1 MIKIKRKTT
10 ELGCPTG
17 QHGVTRRKDDFRTR
31 NSVKLRETPWFI
43 IPLLLL
49 ITLLS
54 LSCSVN
60 TLVANALTGEGGS
73 TVFTGDS
80 DPELVGDALP
90 FAIKMYEALLDST
103 PNHQGL
109 MFTTGSLFVM
119 YANAFVQ
126 GPAEMLP
133 LEEWQ
138 TRGEELARA
147 KRLYLR
153 GSAILYDAL
162 DSKYKGFKK
171 AAAREGTEPGA
182 LQPILKKCKKG
193 DVGLLY
199 WAAAGGM
206 AAYSI
211 DILDFDLNARIP
223 EWSAMVQRAY
233 ELDPDFGG
241 AALDE
246 FFILFYAALPE
257 MLGGD
262 KERAKF
268 HYNRAQEKTGWKSVG
283 AYISYAQSLCIP
295 AQDYDTFKDC
305 LEKALAID
313 PDADPSNRL
322 VTVINQRKARW
333 LLDNAYNYF
342 SFLPFPD
349 N

>member
-1 MIKIKRKTT
+1 MKRKI
-10 ELGCPTG
+10 L
-17 QHGVTRRKDDFRTR
+17 
-31 NSVKLRETPWFI
+31 S

-49 ITLLS
+49 AALLCS
-54 LSCSVN
+54 NCSVN

-90 FAIKMYEALLDST
+90 FAIKMYEALLDAT

-109 MFTTGSLFVM
+109 MFMTGSLFVM

-133 LEEWQ
+133 LEEWHA
-138 TRGEELARA
+138 RGDELARA

-153 GSAILYDAL
+153 GSGILYDAL
-162 DSKYKGFKK
+162 EAKFRGFKQ
-171 AAAREGTEPGA
+171 AAAHEGTAPGSM
-182 LQPILKKCKKG
+182 QPLLKKCKKA
-193 DVGLLY
+193 DAGLLY

-211 DILDFDLNARIP
+211 DILDFELNARIP

-246 FFILFYAALPE
+246 FFILFYGALPE

-262 KERAKF
+262 KERAKL
-268 HYNRAQEKTGWKSVG
+268 HYRRALEKTGGNSAG
-283 AYISYAQSLCIP
+283 AYISYAQMLCIP
-295 AQDYDTFKDC
+295 AQDYETYKEC

-313 PDADPSNRL
+313 PDADPSTRL
-322 VTVINQRKARW
+322 VTTISQRKARW